1 MTSPFL
7 LAVWAVRALPRARPG
22 SACLAAA
29 TPGQGDAARL
39 LRIFRISKAVA
50 MFDRVLR
57 NFAQPGAWVPLSQ
70 NVAPRTKKSS
80 GGTDAPAFALSGAD
94 GLAILEYQVNTK
106 LPRPDVAPAGIGSV
120 DDGLADS
127 GAVRFDVT
135 PARWRGGFKA
145 AHRHSARVWLF
156 RRAAIAG
163 SLLAIALISAV
174 ALLNPLRHVPGDI
187 SVGRAA
193 LDGTKITLD
202 FPKISGVQT
211 DGRPFEIK
219 ARSGTQDI
227 TVPNI
232 IELLGLDSK
241 IGAAD
246 ASTTWVSAARGI
258 YDRQHDKMTLDGGI
272 RIKSSTGYDIWL
284 RTARIDFTT
293 GGLVSDEPVRVIL
306 DGGTIAAKQLD
317 VSDNGHKVSFGGEVT
332 SMIDTGAGEPEAAGA
347 LMESGK

>member
-1 MTSPFL
+1 M
-7 LAVWAVRALPRARPG
+7 
-22 SACLAAA
+22 
-29 TPGQGDAARL
+29 
-39 LRIFRISKAVA
+39 
-50 MFDRVLR
+50 
-57 NFAQPGAWVPLSQ
+57 
-70 NVAPRTKKSS
+70 KKSS
-80 GGTDAPAFALSGAD
+80 GSTGAPSAALSGAG
-94 GLAILEYQVNTK
+94 GLVRLESPEHTK
-106 LPRPDVAPAGIGSV
+106 LAWPDVATAGIGRMH
-120 DDGLADS
+120 DGPADS

-135 PARWRGGFKA
+135 PALWRGGFKA
-145 AHRHSARVWLF
+145 AHRHSAWVRLF

-163 SLLAIALISAV
+163 SLLAITLVSAV
-174 ALLNPLRHVPGDI
+174 ALLNPLRHLPGDI

-202 FPKISGVQT
+202 FPKISGLQS

-219 ARSGTQDI
+219 ARSGTQD
-227 TVPNI
+227 TAAPDI
-232 IELLGLDSK
+232 IQLRGIESK

-258 YDRQHDKMTLDGGI
+258 YDSLHDKMTLEGDI

-293 GGLVSDEPVRVIL
+293 GGLVSEEPVRVIL

-332 SMIDTGAGEPEAAGA
+332 SMIDTGAAAPEAAGA